1 MKELFTTIWF
11 PFKPSNNYWW
21 EMEDNASSSNKSTP
35 MDISGDR
42 ESENDE
48 IQWRFSQIK
57 GNIESDESP
66 SDGLSIG

>member
-1 MKELFTTIWF
+1 
-11 PFKPSNNYWW
+11 
-21 EMEDNASSSNKSTP
+21 MEDNASSSNKSTP